1 MQRRRGPYGVSK
13 SGLTQLTRSLAGEWT
28 AKHNGQIVITNLLN
42 RERSQAVK
50 TNLTLKN
57 EKMIREYQ
65 EESTAARFVMHVNNH
80 TLKGPGLSCST
91 LDVINTFV
99 LNKGAPQA
107 VVIDEVTYTLPA
119 DSILPVVS
127 NQHFVFEHPEQ
138 LTAWQFNRGF
148 YCIVDHDTEVG
159 CVGFLFYGVQHPMF
173 ITLDEA
179 EKEAFFQLEKM
190 FSDEWQSRD
199 NFQGEMLRT
208 LLKHLII
215 KVTRIAKRQSSSYRQ
230 FPDERM
236 DILRKFSLMV
246 EVNFKEEHRVG
257 FYAAALNKS
266 PKTLTNTFALLR
278 QPAPSKL
285 IQNRIILE
293 ARRYLHYTDKSAKEI
308 AYELGFESP
317 AHFSRF
323 FKLYSGTHV
332 SAFRKK

>member
-1 MQRRRGPYGVSK
+1 MVK
-13 SGLTQLTRSLAGEWT
+13 SENS
-28 AKHNGQIVITNLLN
+28 
-42 RERSQAVK
+42 
-50 TNLTLKN
+50 
-57 EKMIREYQ
+57 IREYQ
-65 EESTAARFVMHVNNH
+65 EESTAARFIMHVNNH
-80 TLKGPGLSCST
+80 ALKGPGLSCAAPDS
-91 LDVINTFV
+91 INTFV
-99 LNKGAPQA
+99 INKGAAQA
-107 VVIDEVTYTLPA
+107 VIIDEIAYTMPA

-127 NQHFVFEHPEQ
+127 NQHFVFEHPGQ
-138 LTAWQFNRGF
+138 LVAWQFNREF
-148 YCIVDHDTEVG
+148 YCIVDHDAEVG

-173 ITLDEA
+173 ITLDKA
-179 EKEAFFQLEKM
+179 EKDAFSQLEKM

-215 KVTRIAKRQSSSYRQ
+215 KVTRIAKRQSSSYQQ

-236 DILRKFSLMV
+236 DIVRKFSLMV
-246 EVNFKEEHRVG
+246 EVSFKKEHGVG

-293 ARRYLHYTDKSAKEI
+293 AKRYLHYTDKSAKEI

-323 FKLYSGTHV
+323 FKLYSGANV
-332 SAFRKK
+332 SAFRKI